1 MAEKKISLDLE
12 INKGGSDKSVK
23 SIKTELR
30 EAKEEAIALARKF
43 GELSPEA
50 TKAAAKLASLKD
62 EMGDLNEKV
71 NGLNP
76 DKFARLS
83 TLTNGVVR
91 GFQAASGA
99 AVLFGNTSE
108 DIEKTIAK
116 LQATMAFAD
125 GIQGVMDARKSFV
138 DLGNQIKGG
147 VVNAFTSLSAAKIAD
162 AQATGTLTAAQKAY
176 AFAVGTSTGAMKV
189 FRATLAST
197 GIGLLVIAVGVL
209 ISKILDYNE
218 SINEEAI
225 ADKKAKDEKEKLNE
239 QLEKQY
245 DKTEKL
251 NAAREGGID
260 QLNRELKSLE
270 ANGASAEAIFK
281 KKQEILLEEQRIL
294 GRANASGIDK
304 AKEYADKTNEIENSK
319 AEYKKKLAD
328 DAKIQAKKDTDKAI
342 ENAKVAAEKE
352 KQRLAID
359 FQSKLDLIKDANEK
373 ELVEFDAKREAERK
387 AAELVNADLIKF
399 DSATLLLRGDIE
411 RRQIEENNKKKLEQE
426 KKFQDDLKKIKDD
439 EFSLTEE
446 LTKQY
451 FDKQRLEITNNHIKN
466 KTSDEAFAKELENV
480 KIRELNA
487 KLVAQKDYG
496 IDTTATEL
504 EIANATNEINTKSN
518 TKSLEEQKKYEE
530 SLQSLKTQA
539 ITSSFE
545 LLNALNQQ
553 NENATE
559 EQQKKSFERGKAL
572 SIAQTVISTYM
583 AAQLAYQSQFIPGVP
598 DPSSPIRGAIA
609 AAAAVASGLAKVIT
623 IKKQTFKGTGS
634 TNSSGG
640 GGGGTGGGGIQ
651 APSTGFTQIRT
662 PQNPNQPQ
670 QKQPPVKVFVVQK
683 DIQEATIAADRI
695 TAKAVVK

>member
-12 INKGGSDKSVK
+12 INKGGSDKTVK

-62 EMGDLNEKV
+62 EMGDLNDKV

-162 AQATGTLTAAQKAY
+162 AQATGTLTAVQKAY

-209 ISKILDYNE
+209 ISKILDYND
-218 SINEEAI
+218 SIDAEAE

-304 AKEYADKTNEIENSK
+304 AKEYADKTNEIDNSK

-342 ENAKVAAEKE
+342 EDAKVAAEKE
-352 KQRLAID
+352 KQRLAINL
-359 FQSKLDLIKDANEK
+359 QSKLDLIKDANKK
-373 ELVEFDAKREAERK
+373 ELAEFDAKREAERK

-411 RRQIEENNKKKLEQE
+411 KGQIEENNKKKLEQE
-426 KKFQDDLKKIKDD
+426 KKFQDDLKKIKED
-439 EFSLTEE
+439 ELSLTEE

-466 KTSDEAFAKELENV
+466 KTSDEAFAKELEDV

-530 SLQSLKTQA
+530 SLQSLKYQA
-539 ITSSFE
+539 VTAGFE
-545 LLNALNQQ
+545 LLRALNQES
-553 NENATE
+553 ENATE
-559 EQQKKSFERGKAL
+559 SAQKKAFERNKAMA
-572 SIAQTVISTYM
+572 IAETVITTYQ
-583 AAQLAYQSQFIPGVP
+583 AAALAYKNGLQTGDVTQTTSILG
-598 DPSSPIRGAIA
+598 
-609 AAAAVASGLAKVIT
+609 AAVAVAQGLAKLVI
-623 IKKQTFKGTGS
+623 IKKQTFKGSGATS
-634 TNSSGG
+634 TSGG
-640 GGGGTGGGGIQ
+640 GGGGGSMGIQ
-651 APSTGFTQIRT
+651 APQTGFTQIRQ

-670 QKQPPVKVFVVQK
+670 QKQPPIKVFVVQK
-683 DIQEATIAADRI
+683 DIKEATTAADRI

>member
-12 INKGGSDKSVK
+12 INKGGSDKTVK

-62 EMGDLNEKV
+62 EMGDLNDKV

-189 FRATLAST
+189 FRATLAAT

-209 ISKILDYNE
+209 ISKILDYND
-218 SINEEAI
+218 SIDAEAE

-319 AEYKKKLAD
+319 TGYKKKLAD

-342 ENAKVAAEKE
+342 EDAKVAAEKE
-352 KQRLAID
+352 KQRLAINL
-359 FQSKLDLIKDANEK
+359 QSKLDLIKDANQK
-373 ELVEFDAKREAERK
+373 ELAEFDAKREAERK

-411 RRQIEENNKKKLEQE
+411 KGQIEENNKKKLEQE
-426 KKFQDDLKKIKDD
+426 KKFQDDLKKIKED
-439 EFSLTEE
+439 ELSLTEE

-466 KTSDEAFAKELENV
+466 KTSDEAFAKELEDV

-530 SLQSLKTQA
+530 SLQSLKYQA
-539 ITSSFE
+539 VTAGFE
-545 LLNALNQQ
+545 LLRALNQES
-553 NENATE
+553 ENATE
-559 EQQKKSFERGKAL
+559 SAQKKAFERNKAMA
-572 SIAQTVISTYM
+572 IAETVITTYQ
-583 AAQLAYQSQFIPGVP
+583 AAALAYKNGLQTGDVTQTTSILG
-598 DPSSPIRGAIA
+598 
-609 AAAAVASGLAKVIT
+609 AAVAVAQGLAKLVI
-623 IKKQTFKGTGS
+623 IKKQTFKGSGATS
-634 TNSSGG
+634 TSGG
-640 GGGGTGGGGIQ
+640 GGGGGSMGIQ
-651 APSTGFTQIRT
+651 APQTGFTQIRQ

-670 QKQPPVKVFVVQK
+670 QKQPPIKVFVVQK
-683 DIQEATIAADRI
+683 DIKEATTAADRI

>member
-12 INKGGSDKSVK
+12 INKGSSDKSVK

-147 VVNAFTSLSAAKIAD
+147 VVNAFTSLTAAKIAD
-162 AQATGTLTAAQKAY
+162 AQATGTMTAAQKAY

-209 ISKILDYNE
+209 ISKILEYNE

-294 GRANASGIDK
+294 GRAIASGIDK
-304 AKEYADKTNEIENSK
+304 AKEYADKTNEIENNK
-319 AEYKKKLAD
+319 AEYKRKLED

-342 ENAKVAAEKE
+342 EDAKVAAEKE

-399 DSATLLLRGDIE
+399 DSATLLLRGNIE
-411 RRQIEENNKKKLEQE
+411 RNQIEENNKKKLEQE

-439 EFSLTEE
+439 ELALTEE

-466 KTSDEAFAKELENV
+466 KTSDEAFAKELEDV

-539 ITSSFE
+539 ITAGFE
-545 LLNALNQQ
+545 LLRALNQ
-553 NENATE
+553 EGDNATE
-559 EQQKKSFERGKAL
+559 AAQKKAFERNKAMA
-572 SIAQTVISTYM
+572 IAETVITTYQ
-583 AAQLAYQSQFIPGVP
+583 AAALAYKNGLQTGDVTQTTSILG
-598 DPSSPIRGAIA
+598 
-609 AAAAVASGLAKVIT
+609 AAVAVAQGLAKLVI

-634 TNSSGG
+634 TNTSGG

-651 APSTGFTQIRT
+651 APTTGFTQIRQ

>member
-12 INKGGSDKSVK
+12 INKGGSDKTVK

-62 EMGDLNEKV
+62 EMGDLNDKV

-209 ISKILDYNE
+209 ISKILEYNE
-218 SINEEAI
+218 SINEEAE

-304 AKEYADKTNEIENSK
+304 AKEYADKTNEIDNSK

-342 ENAKVAAEKE
+342 EDAKVAAEKE
-352 KQRLAID
+352 KQRLAINL
-359 FQSKLDLIKDANEK
+359 QSKLDLIKDANKK
-373 ELVEFDAKREAERK
+373 ELAEFDSKREAERK

-411 RRQIEENNKKKLEQE
+411 RRQIEENNKNKLEQE
-426 KKFQDDLKKIKDD
+426 KKFQDDLKKIKED
-439 EFSLTEE
+439 ELSLTEE

-466 KTSDEAFAKELENV
+466 KTSDEAFAKELEDV

-530 SLQSLKTQA
+530 SLQSLKYQA
-539 ITSSFE
+539 VTAGFE
-545 LLNALNQQ
+545 LLRALNQ
-553 NENATE
+553 EGDNATE
-559 EQQKKSFERGKAL
+559 AAQKKAFERNKAMA
-572 SIAQTVISTYM
+572 IAETVITTYQ
-583 AAQLAYQSQFIPGVP
+583 AAALAYKNGLQTGDVTQTTSILG
-598 DPSSPIRGAIA
+598 
-609 AAAAVASGLAKVIT
+609 AAVAVAQGLAKLVI
-623 IKKQTFKGTGS
+623 IKKQTFKGSGATS
-634 TNSSGG
+634 TSGG
-640 GGGGTGGGGIQ
+640 GGGGGSMGIQ
-651 APSTGFTQIRT
+651 APQTGFTQIRQ

-670 QKQPPVKVFVVQK
+670 QKQPPIKVFVVQK

>member
-12 INKGGSDKSVK
+12 INKGGSDKTVK

-43 GELSPEA
+43 GELNPEA
-50 TKAAAKLASLKD
+50 TQAAAKLASLKD
-62 EMGDLNEKV
+62 EMGDLNDKV

-162 AQATGTLTAAQKAY
+162 AQATGTMTAAQKAY

-209 ISKILDYNE
+209 ISKILDYND
-218 SINEEAI
+218 SIDAEAE

-304 AKEYADKTNEIENSK
+304 AKEYADKTNEIDNSK

-342 ENAKVAAEKE
+342 EDAKVAAEKE

-359 FQSKLDLIKDANEK
+359 FQSKLDLIKDANQK

-387 AAELVNADLIKF
+387 AAKLVNADLIKF
-399 DSATLLLRGDIE
+399 DSATLLLKGDIE
-411 RRQIEENNKKKLEQE
+411 RRQIEENNKNKLEQE
-426 KKFQDDLKKIKDD
+426 KKFQDDLKKIKED
-439 EFSLTEE
+439 ELSLTEE

-466 KTSDEAFAKELENV
+466 KTSDEAFAKELEDV

-530 SLQSLKTQA
+530 SLQSLKYQA
-539 ITSSFE
+539 VTAGFE
-545 LLNALNQQ
+545 LLRALNQ
-553 NENATE
+553 EGDNATE
-559 EQQKKSFERGKAL
+559 AAQKKAFERNKAMA
-572 SIAQTVISTYM
+572 IAETVITTYQ
-583 AAQLAYQSQFIPGVP
+583 AAALAYKNGLQTGDVTQTTSILG
-598 DPSSPIRGAIA
+598 
-609 AAAAVASGLAKVIT
+609 AAVAVAQGLAKLVI
-623 IKKQTFKGTGS
+623 IKKQTFKGSGATS
-634 TNSSGG
+634 TSGG
-640 GGGGTGGGGIQ
+640 GGGGGSMGIQ
-651 APSTGFTQIRT
+651 APQTGFTQIRQ

-670 QKQPPVKVFVVQK
+670 QKQPPIKVFVVQK
-683 DIQEATIAADRI
+683 DIKEATTAADRI

>member
-12 INKGGSDKSVK
+12 INKGGSDKTVK

-71 NGLNP
+71 AGLNP

-218 SINEEAI
+218 SIDAEAE

-342 ENAKVAAEKE
+342 EDAKVAAEKE

-359 FQSKLDLIKDANEK
+359 FQSKLDLIKDANQK

-411 RRQIEENNKKKLEQE
+411 RRQIEENNKNKLEQE
-426 KKFQDDLKKIKDD
+426 KKFQDDLKKIKED
-439 EFSLTEE
+439 ELSLTEE

-466 KTSDEAFAKELENV
+466 KTSDEAFAKELEDV

-530 SLQSLKTQA
+530 SLQSLKYQA
-539 ITSSFE
+539 VTAGFE
-545 LLNALNQQ
+545 LLRALNQES
-553 NENATE
+553 ENATE
-559 EQQKKSFERGKAL
+559 AAQKKAFERNKAMA
-572 SIAQTVISTYM
+572 IAETVITTYQ
-583 AAQLAYQSQFIPGVP
+583 AAALAYKNGLQTGDVTQTTSILG
-598 DPSSPIRGAIA
+598 
-609 AAAAVASGLAKVIT
+609 AAVAVAQGLAKLVI
-623 IKKQTFKGTGS
+623 IKKQTFKGTG
-634 TNSSGG
+634 TTPTDTSGG
-640 GGGGTGGGGIQ
+640 SRGGIQ
-651 APSTGFTQIRT
+651 APSTGFTQIRQ

>member
-12 INKGGSDKSVK
+12 INKGSSDKSVK

-147 VVNAFTSLSAAKIAD
+147 VVNAFTSLTAAKIAD
-162 AQATGTLTAAQKAY
+162 AQATGTMTAAQKAY

-209 ISKILDYNE
+209 ISKILEYNE
-218 SINEEAI
+218 SIDAEAI

-342 ENAKVAAEKE
+342 EDAKVAAEKE

-399 DSATLLLRGDIE
+399 DSATLLLRGNIE
-411 RRQIEENNKKKLEQE
+411 RNQIEENNKKKLEQE
-426 KKFQDDLKKIKDD
+426 KKFQEDLKKIKDD
-439 EFSLTEE
+439 ELALTEE

-530 SLQSLKTQA
+530 SLQSLKSQA
-539 ITSSFE
+539 ITAGFE
-545 LLNALNQQ
+545 LLRALNQ
-553 NENATE
+553 EGDNATE
-559 EQQKKSFERGKAL
+559 AAQKKAFERNKAMA
-572 SIAQTVISTYM
+572 IAETVITTYQ
-583 AAQLAYQSQFIPGVP
+583 AAALAYKNGLQTGDVTQTTSILG
-598 DPSSPIRGAIA
+598 
-609 AAAAVASGLAKVIT
+609 AAVAVAQGLAKLVI

-634 TNSSGG
+634 TNTSGG

-651 APSTGFTQIRT
+651 APTTGFTQIRQ

>member
-12 INKGGSDKSVK
+12 INKGSSDKSVK

-125 GIQGVMDARKSFV
+125 GIEGVMVARKSFV

-197 GIGLLVIAVGVL
+197 GIGLLIIAVGVL

-342 ENAKVAAEKE
+342 EDAKVAAEKE

-399 DSATLLLRGDIE
+399 DKATLLLRGDIE

-530 SLQSLKTQA
+530 SLQSLKYQA
-539 ITSSFE
+539 VTAGFE
-545 LLNALNQQ
+545 LLRALNQES
-553 NENATE
+553 ENATE
-559 EQQKKSFERGKAL
+559 SAQKKAFERNKAMA
-572 SIAQTVISTYM
+572 IAETVITTYQ
-583 AAQLAYQSQFIPGVP
+583 AAALAYKNGLQTGDVTQTTSILG
-598 DPSSPIRGAIA
+598 
-609 AAAAVASGLAKVIT
+609 AAVAVAQGLAKLVI
-623 IKKQTFKGTGS
+623 IKKQTFKGTG
-634 TNSSGG
+634 TTPTDTSGG
-640 GGGGTGGGGIQ
+640 SRGGIQ
-651 APSTGFTQIRT
+651 APSTGFTQIRQ

>member
-12 INKGGSDKSVK
+12 INKGSSDKSVK

-147 VVNAFTSLSAAKIAD
+147 VVNAFTSLTAAKIAD
-162 AQATGTLTAAQKAY
+162 AQATGTMTAAQKAY

-209 ISKILDYNE
+209 ISKILEYNE
-218 SINEEAI
+218 SIDAEAI

-342 ENAKVAAEKE
+342 EDAKVAAEKE

-399 DSATLLLRGDIE
+399 DSATLLLRGNIE
-411 RRQIEENNKKKLEQE
+411 RNQIEENNKKKLEQE

-439 EFSLTEE
+439 ELALTEE

-530 SLQSLKTQA
+530 SLQSLKSQA
-539 ITSSFE
+539 ITAGFE
-545 LLNALNQQ
+545 LLRALNQ
-553 NENATE
+553 EGDNATE
-559 EQQKKSFERGKAL
+559 AAQKKAFERNKAMA
-572 SIAQTVISTYM
+572 IAETVITTYQ
-583 AAQLAYQSQFIPGVP
+583 AAALAYKNGLQTGDVTQTTSILG
-598 DPSSPIRGAIA
+598 
-609 AAAAVASGLAKVIT
+609 AAVAVAQGLAKLVI

-634 TNSSGG
+634 TNTSGG

-651 APSTGFTQIRT
+651 APTTGFTQIRQ

>member
-12 INKGGSDKSVK
+12 INKGSSDKSVK

-147 VVNAFTSLSAAKIAD
+147 VVKAFTSLTAAKIAD
-162 AQATGTLTAAQKAY
+162 AQATGTMTAAQKAY

-209 ISKILDYNE
+209 ISKILEYNE
-218 SINEEAI
+218 SINAEAI

-304 AKEYADKTNEIENSK
+304 AKEYADKTNEIENNK
-319 AEYKKKLAD
+319 AEYKRKLED

-342 ENAKVAAEKE
+342 EDAKVAAEKE

-399 DSATLLLRGDIE
+399 DSATLLLRGNIE
-411 RRQIEENNKKKLEQE
+411 RNQIEENNKKKLEQE

-439 EFSLTEE
+439 ELALTEE

-466 KTSDEAFAKELENV
+466 KTSDEAFAKELEDV

-530 SLQSLKTQA
+530 SLQSLKSQA
-539 ITSSFE
+539 MTAGFE
-545 LLNALNQQ
+545 LLRALNQ
-553 NENATE
+553 EGDNATE
-559 EQQKKSFERGKAL
+559 AAQKKAFERNKAMA
-572 SIAQTVISTYM
+572 IAETVITTYQ
-583 AAQLAYQSQFIPGVP
+583 AAALAYKNGLQTGDVTQTTSILG
-598 DPSSPIRGAIA
+598 
-609 AAAAVASGLAKVIT
+609 AAVAVAQGLAKLVI

-634 TNSSGG
+634 TNTSGG

-651 APSTGFTQIRT
+651 APTTGFTQIRQ

>member
-12 INKGGSDKSVK
+12 INKGGSDKTVK

-197 GIGLLVIAVGVL
+197 GIGLLIIAVGVL
-209 ISKILDYNE
+209 ISKIIDYNE

-342 ENAKVAAEKE
+342 EDAKVAAEKE

-439 EFSLTEE
+439 ELSLTEE

-451 FDKQRLEITNNHIKN
+451 FDKQRLEITKNHIKN
-466 KTSDEAFAKELENV
+466 KTSDEAFAKELEDV

-539 ITSSFE
+539 ITSGFE

-553 NENATE
+553 KDNATE

-598 DPSSPIRGAIA
+598 DPSSPIRGALA

-623 IKKQTFKGTGS
+623 IKKQTFKGSGGTLP
-634 TNSSGG
+634 SGG

-651 APSTGFTQIRT
+651 APQTGFTQIRQ

>member
-12 INKGGSDKSVK
+12 INKGSSDKSVK

-319 AEYKKKLAD
+319 AGYKKKLAD

-342 ENAKVAAEKE
+342 EDAKVAAEKE

-426 KKFQDDLKKIKDD
+426 KKFQDDLKKIKED
-439 EFSLTEE
+439 ELSLTEE

-496 IDTTATEL
+496 IDTTATQL

-530 SLQSLKTQA
+530 SLQSLKYQA
-539 ITSSFE
+539 VTAGFE
-545 LLNALNQQ
+545 LLRALNQES
-553 NENATE
+553 ENATE
-559 EQQKKSFERGKAL
+559 SAQKKAFERNKAMA
-572 SIAQTVISTYM
+572 IAETVITTYQ
-583 AAQLAYQSQFIPGVP
+583 AAALAYKNGLQTGDVTQTTSILG
-598 DPSSPIRGAIA
+598 
-609 AAAAVASGLAKVIT
+609 AAVAVAQGLAKLVI
-623 IKKQTFKGTGS
+623 IKKQTFKGSGGTS
-634 TNSSGG
+634 PSGG

-651 APSTGFTQIRT
+651 APQTGFTQIRT

>member
-12 INKGGSDKSVK
+12 INKGSSDKSVK

-147 VVNAFTSLSAAKIAD
+147 VVNAFTSLTAAKIAD
-162 AQATGTLTAAQKAY
+162 AQATGTMTAAQKAY

-209 ISKILDYNE
+209 ISKILEYNE
-218 SINEEAI
+218 SIDAEAI

-342 ENAKVAAEKE
+342 EDAKVAAEKE

-399 DSATLLLRGDIE
+399 DSATLLLRGNIE
-411 RRQIEENNKKKLEQE
+411 RNQIEENNKKKLEQE

-439 EFSLTEE
+439 ELALTEE

-466 KTSDEAFAKELENV
+466 KTSDEAFAKELEDV

-530 SLQSLKTQA
+530 SLQSLKSQA
-539 ITSSFE
+539 ITAGFE
-545 LLNALNQQ
+545 LLRALNQ
-553 NENATE
+553 EGDNATE
-559 EQQKKSFERGKAL
+559 AAQKKAFERNKAMA
-572 SIAQTVISTYM
+572 IAETVITTYQ
-583 AAQLAYQSQFIPGVP
+583 AAALAYKNGLQTGDVTQTTSILG
-598 DPSSPIRGAIA
+598 
-609 AAAAVASGLAKVIT
+609 AAVAVAQGLAKLVI

-634 TNSSGG
+634 TNTSGG

-651 APSTGFTQIRT
+651 APTTGFTQIRQ

>member
-209 ISKILDYNE
+209 ISKILEYNE
-218 SINEEAI
+218 SIDAEAE

-304 AKEYADKTNEIENSK
+304 AKEYADKTNEIDNSK

-342 ENAKVAAEKE
+342 EDAKVAAEKE
-352 KQRLAID
+352 KQRLAINL
-359 FQSKLDLIKDANEK
+359 QSKLDLIKDANQK
-373 ELVEFDAKREAERK
+373 ELAEFDSKREAERK

-411 RRQIEENNKKKLEQE
+411 KGQIEENNKKKLEQE
-426 KKFQDDLKKIKDD
+426 KKFQDDLKKIKED
-439 EFSLTEE
+439 ELSLTEE

-466 KTSDEAFAKELENV
+466 KTSDEAFAKELEDV

-496 IDTTATEL
+496 IDTTATQL

-530 SLQSLKTQA
+530 SLQSLKYQA
-539 ITSSFE
+539 VTAGFE
-545 LLNALNQQ
+545 LLRALNQES
-553 NENATE
+553 ENATE
-559 EQQKKSFERGKAL
+559 SAQKKAFERNKAMA
-572 SIAQTVISTYM
+572 IAETVITTYQ
-583 AAQLAYQSQFIPGVP
+583 AAALAYKNGLQTGDVTQTTSILG
-598 DPSSPIRGAIA
+598 
-609 AAAAVASGLAKVIT
+609 AAVAVAQGLAKLVI
-623 IKKQTFKGTGS
+623 IKKQTFKGSGATS
-634 TNSSGG
+634 TSGG
-640 GGGGTGGGGIQ
+640 GGGGGSMGIQ
-651 APSTGFTQIRT
+651 APQTGFTQIRQ

>member
-12 INKGGSDKSVK
+12 INKGGSDKTVK

-197 GIGLLVIAVGVL
+197 GIGLLIIAVGVL

-225 ADKKAKDEKEKLNE
+225 ADKKAKDEKEKLND

-342 ENAKVAAEKE
+342 EDAKVAAEKE

-399 DSATLLLRGDIE
+399 DSATILLRGDIE

-439 EFSLTEE
+439 ELALTEE

-466 KTSDEAFAKELENV
+466 KTSDEAFAKELEDL

-559 EQQKKSFERGKAL
+559 SAQKKSFERGKAL

-634 TNSSGG
+634 TNTSGG

-651 APSTGFTQIRT
+651 APTTGFTQIRT

>member
-12 INKGGSDKSVK
+12 INKGSSDKSVK

-209 ISKILDYNE
+209 ISKILEYNE
-218 SINEEAI
+218 SIDAEAE

-342 ENAKVAAEKE
+342 EDAKVAAEKE
-352 KQRLAID
+352 KQRLAINL
-359 FQSKLDLIKDANEK
+359 QSKLDLIKNSNEK
-373 ELVEFDAKREAERK
+373 ELAEFDSKREAERK

-399 DSATLLLRGDIE
+399 DSATLLLRGNIE
-411 RRQIEENNKKKLEQE
+411 RNQIEENNKKKLEQE
-426 KKFQDDLKKIKDD
+426 KKFQDDLKKIKED
-439 EFSLTEE
+439 ELSLTEE

-466 KTSDEAFAKELENV
+466 KTSDEAFAKELEDV

-496 IDTTATEL
+496 IDTTATQL

-530 SLQSLKTQA
+530 SLQSLKYQA
-539 ITSSFE
+539 VTAGFE
-545 LLNALNQQ
+545 LLRALNQES
-553 NENATE
+553 ENATE
-559 EQQKKSFERGKAL
+559 SAQKKAFERNKAMA
-572 SIAQTVISTYM
+572 IAETVITTYQ
-583 AAQLAYQSQFIPGVP
+583 AAALAYKNGLQTGDVTQTTSILG
-598 DPSSPIRGAIA
+598 
-609 AAAAVASGLAKVIT
+609 AAVAVAQGLAKLVI
-623 IKKQTFKGTGS
+623 IKKQTFKGTG
-634 TNSSGG
+634 TTPTDTSGG
-640 GGGGTGGGGIQ
+640 SRGGIQ
-651 APSTGFTQIRT
+651 APSTGFTQIRQ

>member
-12 INKGGSDKSVK
+12 INKGSSDKSVK

-147 VVNAFTSLSAAKIAD
+147 VVKAFTSLTAAKIAD
-162 AQATGTLTAAQKAY
+162 AQATGTMTAAQKAY

-209 ISKILDYNE
+209 ISKILEYNE

-304 AKEYADKTNEIENSK
+304 AKEYADKTNEIENNK
-319 AEYKKKLAD
+319 AEYKRKLED

-342 ENAKVAAEKE
+342 EDAKVAAEKE

-399 DSATLLLRGDIE
+399 DSATLLLRGNIE
-411 RRQIEENNKKKLEQE
+411 RNQIEENNKKKLEQE

-439 EFSLTEE
+439 ELALTEE

-466 KTSDEAFAKELENV
+466 KTSDEAFAKELEDV

-530 SLQSLKTQA
+530 SLQSLKSQA
-539 ITSSFE
+539 MTAGFE
-545 LLNALNQQ
+545 LLRALNQ
-553 NENATE
+553 EGDNATE
-559 EQQKKSFERGKAL
+559 AAQKKAFERNKAMA
-572 SIAQTVISTYM
+572 IAETVITTYQ
-583 AAQLAYQSQFIPGVP
+583 AAALAYKNGLQTGDVTQTTSILG
-598 DPSSPIRGAIA
+598 
-609 AAAAVASGLAKVIT
+609 AAVAVAQGLAKLVI

-634 TNSSGG
+634 TNTSGG

-651 APSTGFTQIRT
+651 APTTGFTQIRQ

>member
-12 INKGGSDKSVK
+12 INKGSSDKSVK

-147 VVNAFTSLSAAKIAD
+147 VVNAFTSLTAAKIAD
-162 AQATGTLTAAQKAY
+162 AQATGTMTAAQKAY

-209 ISKILDYNE
+209 ISKILEYNE
-218 SINEEAI
+218 SIDAEAI

-342 ENAKVAAEKE
+342 EDAKVAAEKE

-399 DSATLLLRGDIE
+399 DSATLLLRGNIE
-411 RRQIEENNKKKLEQE
+411 RNQIEENNKKKLEQE
-426 KKFQDDLKKIKDD
+426 KKFQEDLKKIKDD
-439 EFSLTEE
+439 ELALTEE

-466 KTSDEAFAKELENV
+466 KTSDEAFAKELEDV

-530 SLQSLKTQA
+530 SLQSLKSQA
-539 ITSSFE
+539 ITAGFE
-545 LLNALNQQ
+545 LLRALNQ
-553 NENATE
+553 EGDNATE
-559 EQQKKSFERGKAL
+559 AAQKKAFERNKAMA
-572 SIAQTVISTYM
+572 IAETVITTYQ
-583 AAQLAYQSQFIPGVP
+583 AAALAYKNGLQTGDVTQTTSILG
-598 DPSSPIRGAIA
+598 
-609 AAAAVASGLAKVIT
+609 AAVAVAQGLAKLVI

-634 TNSSGG
+634 TNTSGG

-651 APSTGFTQIRT
+651 APTTGFTQIRQ

>member
-12 INKGGSDKSVK
+12 INKGSSDKSVK

-342 ENAKVAAEKE
+342 EDAKVAAEKE

-373 ELVEFDAKREAERK
+373 EIVEFDAKREAERK

-439 EFSLTEE
+439 ELSLTEE

-466 KTSDEAFAKELENV
+466 KTSDEAFAKELEDV

-496 IDTTATEL
+496 IDTTATQL

-530 SLQSLKTQA
+530 SLQSLKYQA
-539 ITSSFE
+539 VTAGFE
-545 LLNALNQQ
+545 LLRALNQES
-553 NENATE
+553 ENATE
-559 EQQKKSFERGKAL
+559 SAQKKAFERNKAMA
-572 SIAQTVISTYM
+572 IAETVITTYQ
-583 AAQLAYQSQFIPGVP
+583 AAALAYKNGLQTGDVTQTTSILG
-598 DPSSPIRGAIA
+598 
-609 AAAAVASGLAKVIT
+609 AAVAVAQGLAKLVI
-623 IKKQTFKGTGS
+623 IKKQTFKGSGGTS
-634 TNSSGG
+634 PSGG

-651 APSTGFTQIRT
+651 APQTGFTQIRQ

>member
-12 INKGGSDKSVK
+12 INKGGSDKTVK

-197 GIGLLVIAVGVL
+197 GIGLLIIAVGVL

-342 ENAKVAAEKE
+342 EDAKVAAEKE

-411 RRQIEENNKKKLEQE
+411 KRQIQENNKKKLEQE

-530 SLQSLKTQA
+530 SLQSLKYQA
-539 ITSSFE
+539 VTAGFE
-545 LLNALNQQ
+545 LLRALNQES
-553 NENATE
+553 ENATE
-559 EQQKKSFERGKAL
+559 SAQKKAFERNKAMA
-572 SIAQTVISTYM
+572 IAETVITTYQ
-583 AAQLAYQSQFIPGVP
+583 AAALAYKNGLQTGDVTQTTSILG
-598 DPSSPIRGAIA
+598 
-609 AAAAVASGLAKVIT
+609 AAVAVAQGLAKLVI
-623 IKKQTFKGTGS
+623 IKKQTFKGSGGTS
-634 TNSSGG
+634 PSGG

-651 APSTGFTQIRT
+651 APSTGFTQIRQ

>member
-12 INKGGSDKSVK
+12 INKGSSDKSVK

-50 TKAAAKLASLKD
+50 TQAAAKLASLKD
-62 EMGDLNEKV
+62 EMGDLNDKV

-162 AQATGTLTAAQKAY
+162 AQATGTMTAAQKAY

-209 ISKILDYNE
+209 ISKILDYND
-218 SINEEAI
+218 SIDAEAE

-304 AKEYADKTNEIENSK
+304 AKEYADKTNEIDNSK

-342 ENAKVAAEKE
+342 EDAKVAAEKE

-359 FQSKLDLIKDANEK
+359 FQSKLDLIKDANQK

-387 AAELVNADLIKF
+387 AAKLVNADLIKF
-399 DSATLLLRGDIE
+399 DSATLLLKGDIE
-411 RRQIEENNKKKLEQE
+411 RRQIEENNKNKLEQE
-426 KKFQDDLKKIKDD
+426 KKFQDDLKKIKED
-439 EFSLTEE
+439 ELSLTEE

-466 KTSDEAFAKELENV
+466 KTSDEAFAKELEDV

-530 SLQSLKTQA
+530 SLQSLKYQA
-539 ITSSFE
+539 VTAGFE
-545 LLNALNQQ
+545 LLRALNQ
-553 NENATE
+553 EGDNATE
-559 EQQKKSFERGKAL
+559 AAQKKAFERNKAMA
-572 SIAQTVISTYM
+572 IAETVITTYQ
-583 AAQLAYQSQFIPGVP
+583 AAALAYKNGLQTGDVTQTTSILG
-598 DPSSPIRGAIA
+598 
-609 AAAAVASGLAKVIT
+609 AAVAVAQGLAKLVI
-623 IKKQTFKGTGS
+623 IKKQTFKGSGATS
-634 TNSSGG
+634 TSGG
-640 GGGGTGGGGIQ
+640 GGGGGSMGIQ
-651 APSTGFTQIRT
+651 APQTGFTQIRQ

-670 QKQPPVKVFVVQK
+670 QKQPPIKVFVVQK
-683 DIQEATIAADRI
+683 DIKEATTAADRI

>member
-12 INKGGSDKSVK
+12 INKGGSDKTVK

-197 GIGLLVIAVGVL
+197 GIGLLIIAVGVL

-342 ENAKVAAEKE
+342 EDAKVAAEKE

-439 EFSLTEE
+439 ELSLTEQ

-530 SLQSLKTQA
+530 SLQSLKYQA
-539 ITSSFE
+539 VTAGFE
-545 LLNALNQQ
+545 LLRALNQES
-553 NENATE
+553 ENATE
-559 EQQKKSFERGKAL
+559 SAQKKAFERNKAMA
-572 SIAQTVISTYM
+572 IAETVITTYQ
-583 AAQLAYQSQFIPGVP
+583 AAALAYKNGLQTGDVTQTTSILG
-598 DPSSPIRGAIA
+598 
-609 AAAAVASGLAKVIT
+609 AAVAVAQGLAKLVI
-623 IKKQTFKGTGS
+623 IKKQTFKGTG
-634 TNSSGG
+634 TTPTDTSGG
-640 GGGGTGGGGIQ
+640 SRGGIQ
-651 APSTGFTQIRT
+651 APSTGFTQIRQ

>member
-12 INKGGSDKSVK
+12 INKGGSDKTVK

-50 TKAAAKLASLKD
+50 TQAAAKLASLKD
-62 EMGDLNEKV
+62 EMGDLNDKV

-162 AQATGTLTAAQKAY
+162 AQATGTMTAAQKAY

-209 ISKILDYNE
+209 ISKILDYND
-218 SINEEAI
+218 SIDAEAE

-304 AKEYADKTNEIENSK
+304 AKEYADKTNEIDNSK

-342 ENAKVAAEKE
+342 EDAKVAAEKE

-359 FQSKLDLIKDANEK
+359 FQSKLDLIKDANQK

-387 AAELVNADLIKF
+387 AAKLVNADLIKF
-399 DSATLLLRGDIE
+399 DSATLLLKGDIE
-411 RRQIEENNKKKLEQE
+411 RRQIEENNKNKLEQE
-426 KKFQDDLKKIKDD
+426 KKFQDDLKKIKED
-439 EFSLTEE
+439 ELSLTEE

-466 KTSDEAFAKELENV
+466 KTSDEAFAKELEDV

-530 SLQSLKTQA
+530 SLQSLKYQA
-539 ITSSFE
+539 VTAGFE
-545 LLNALNQQ
+545 LLRALNQ
-553 NENATE
+553 EGDNATE
-559 EQQKKSFERGKAL
+559 AAQKKAFERNKAMA
-572 SIAQTVISTYM
+572 IAETVITTYQ
-583 AAQLAYQSQFIPGVP
+583 AAALAYKNGLQTGDVTQTTSILG
-598 DPSSPIRGAIA
+598 
-609 AAAAVASGLAKVIT
+609 AAVAVAQGLAKLVI
-623 IKKQTFKGTGS
+623 IKKQTFKGSGATS
-634 TNSSGG
+634 TSGG
-640 GGGGTGGGGIQ
+640 GGGGGSMGIQ
-651 APSTGFTQIRT
+651 APQTGFTQIRQ

-670 QKQPPVKVFVVQK
+670 QKQPPIKVFVVQK
-683 DIQEATIAADRI
+683 DIKEATTAADRI